1 LTATEYDAVSKAIQ
15 GLWSPRDSDGARS
28 KDQILRFGS
37 QSITALIKLL
47 EDIADKPEPRFAA
60 GKEEEGRRLWD
71 RAQSSKIDK
80 LDTHAWQAL
89 NEVEISSRLYRD
101 ALELL
106 GQLRAEAAFP
116 LVLRLMSTD
125 TEVLSKKHAEM
136 QTLVKI
142 GRAAIPKLLEILET
156 PDEALASDSYWLG
169 PD

>member
-1 LTATEYDAVSKAIQ
+1 MVSTIFLLTRSQGILTDDQLTATEYDAVSKAIQ

-60 GKEEEGRRLWD
+60 GKEEEERRLRD

-89 NEVEISSRLYRD
+89 NEVEISSRLYTD

-106 GQLRAEAAFP
+106 VSYAQKRQF
-116 LVLRLMSTD
+116 RS
-125 TEVLSKKHAEM
+125 LS
-136 QTLVKI
+136 V
-142 GRAAIPKLLEILET
+142 
-156 PDEALASDSYWLG
+156 
-169 PD
+169 